1 MRKLV
6 KMSCELTNVYLY
18 IYIYINKRP
27 WNGCS
32 ITVHEIVVLG
42 CGVLYVDT

>member
-1 MRKLV
+1 M
-6 KMSCELTNVYLY
+6 
-18 IYIYINKRP
+18 YIYINKRP

-42 CGVLYVDT
+42 CEVLYVDLNLWQFMKWELNEEEA